1 MNNWYIT
8 TGKGSSPFWNKKTT
22 VLEAEYMFYSEL
34 EQQKIPKIE
43 IIRKNYSALSVSPL
57 NSRQPSP
64 FTEYRLT
71 VNGVDKSL
79 VEIGGDWLVFNVKD
93 GRHFFEKGFSLLRR
107 LFDWY
112 LTEKKEG

>member
-8 TGKGSSPFWNKKTT
+8 TGNGCSPFWNKKTT
-22 VLEAEYMFYSEL
+22 VLEAEYLFYSEL
-34 EQQKIPKIE
+34 EQQTIPKIE
-43 IIRKNYSALSVSPL
+43 IIRKNYTALTVSPME
-57 NSRQPSP
+57 NSYS
-64 FTEYRLT
+64 EYRMI
-71 VNGVDKSL
+71 VNGVEKSL

-93 GRHFFEKGFSLLRR
+93 GSHIFEKGFSLMRR